1 MNKPTAMPVARGYL
15 RVILTG
21 FMGAGKTTVGR
32 HLAKRLGWDFAD
44 SDFLVE
50 ASAGMTVG
58 EIFAHR
64 GEAAFRRLEAEA
76 IRRASSGQQ
85 LVMALGGGAL
95 EAEETRDH
103 LASLADTLVVFL
115 DAPLETLAARCS
127 AETGGPVRPVLADRA
142 RLEERWRA
150 RLPWYQKAHLTVDTT
165 HRKPE
170 VVVDDILERLGV
182 RDPAGQ
188 EDRDAASMVISGKT
202 GVSS

>member
-1 MNKPTAMPVARGYL
+1 MPVACGYL

-32 HLAKRLGWDFAD
+32 HLAKRLGWSFAD

-64 GEAAFRRLEAEA
+64 GEAAFRQLEAET
-76 IRRASSGQQ
+76 IRRASLGQQ
-85 LVMALGGGAL
+85 LVLALGGGAL
-95 EAEETRDH
+95 EAAETRAH
-103 LASLADTLVVFL
+103 LASLPDTLVVFL
-115 DAPLETLAARCS
+115 DAPLGILAARCS
-127 AETGGPVRPVLADRA
+127 AEADGPVRPVLADRA

-165 HRKPE
+165 HRLPE
-170 VVVDDILERLGV
+170 AVVDDILEGLGV
-182 RDPAGQ
+182 RDLAGQ
-188 EDRDAASMVISGKT
+188 DDRNAATLGTSGKR